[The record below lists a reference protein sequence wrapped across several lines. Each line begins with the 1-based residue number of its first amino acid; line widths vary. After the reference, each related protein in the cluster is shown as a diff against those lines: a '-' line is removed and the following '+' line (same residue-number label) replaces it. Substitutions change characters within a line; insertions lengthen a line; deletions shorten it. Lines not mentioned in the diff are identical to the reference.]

1 LGVGGEQ
8 KAGLQIRSNLHRFS
22 NITAYRT
29 LTNVCQNLMKFSAK
43 FVDIGHNFVEKNCD
57 IRFCENFNL
66 GAVQKFVNHADIEN
80 VLQNDCL
87 LAKSGFNTAENGVAS
102 GKLENRDRA
111 LQKLLQRLSSLQ

>member
-1 LGVGGEQ
+1 
-8 KAGLQIRSNLHRFS
+8 
-22 NITAYRT
+22 
-29 LTNVCQNLMKFSAK
+29 MKFSAK

-66 GAVQKFVNHADIEN
+66 GAVQKFVNHVDIEN
-80 VLQNDCL
+80 VLQNNYL
-87 LAKSGFNTAENGVAS
+87 LAKSGFTTAENGVAS